1 VRRRDDGRASDRS
14 PVPVGL
20 AGMSR
25 GGTHGARGRR
35 AWMRR
40 LCAAGLLLAP
50 AARSATPQGGAG
62 SELPPVQSWAAV
74 ECGGAGRGGGG
85 GGQPMHYRNARFGF
99 TMTYP
104 SSFELDPDSIPEGGD
119 SARFWTFDRRA
130 TAVVTG
136 IRNGLGQ
143 SLADLLEEAAKD
155 VTENSHGVITYTRS
169 RDNWFVISGFMGERI
184 FYRRSFLTDRSRVIG
199 TLWIEFPR
207 NMRPC
212 FEDAVSM
219 MSLSFRPSPT

>member
-1 VRRRDDGRASDRS
+1 
-14 PVPVGL
+14 
-20 AGMSR
+20 M
-25 GGTHGARGRR
+25 
-35 AWMRR
+35 R
-40 LCAAGLLLAP
+40 LCAGCLLLAS
-50 AARSATPQGGAG
+50 AARSAAPQGAAG
-62 SELPPVQSWAAV
+62 SELPPAQSLAAA
-74 ECGGAGRGGGG
+74 ECGGVLAR

-104 SSFELDPDSIPEGGD
+104 SSFVLDPDSIPEGGD
-119 SARFWTFDRRA
+119 SARFWTPDRRA

-143 SLADLLEEAAKD
+143 SLADLLDEAAKD
-155 VTENSHGVITYTRS
+155 VTENSHGVITYS
-169 RDNWFVISGFMGERI
+169 GARDNWFVISGFIGERI
-184 FYRRSFLTDRSRVIG
+184 FYRRSFLSDRSRVIG
-199 TLWIEFPR
+199 SLWIEFPR

>member
-1 VRRRDDGRASDRS
+1 
-14 PVPVGL
+14 
-20 AGMSR
+20 MIH
-25 GGTHGARGRR
+25 GGNVNGARGRR
-35 AWMRR
+35 SWLRR
-40 LCAAGLLLAP
+40 LCVACLLFAP
-50 AARSATPQGGAG
+50 AARPAASPANAEG
-62 SELPPVQSWAAV
+62 PPAQSLAAV
-74 ECGGAGRGGGG
+74 DCGFFARGE
-85 GGQPMHYRNARFGF
+85 PMHYRNARFGF

-104 SSFELDPDSIPEGGD
+104 SNFVLDPDSIPEGGD
-119 SARFWTFDRRA
+119 SARFWTLDRRA

-169 RDNWFVISGFMGERI
+169 RDNWFVISGFIGERI
-184 FYRRSFLTDRSRVIG
+184 FYRRSFLSDRSRVIG

-212 FEDAVSM
+212 FEEAVSI
-219 MSLSFRPSPT
+219 MSLSFRPSAT

>member
-1 VRRRDDGRASDRS
+1 MIRRGMDGA
-14 PVPVGL
+14 
-20 AGMSR
+20 
-25 GGTHGARGRR
+25 ARGRR
-35 AWMRR
+35 ALMR
-40 LCAAGLLLAP
+40 LCAGCLLLAAPGARP
-50 AARSATPQGGAG
+50 AAAQPTTG
-62 SELPPVQSWAAV
+62 SELPPAQSLAAV
-74 ECGGAGRGGGG
+74 ECGGVLTR

-104 SSFELDPDSIPEGGD
+104 PSFVLDPDSIPEGGD
-119 SARFWTFDRRA
+119 SARFWTPDRRA

-155 VTENSHGVITYTRS
+155 VTENSHGVITYSRS
-169 RDNWFVISGFMGERI
+169 RDNWFVISGYMGERI
-184 FYRRSFLTDRSRVIG
+184 FYRRSFLSDRSRVIG
-199 TLWIEFPR
+199 SLWIEFPR